1 MVRGGKG
8 CRFGPAAPPTG
19 TIEAVKGT
27 HLEAQPYGRVF
38 NFSAGPG
45 TLPVEVLEE
54 AREDLLNYKG
64 CGMSVMEM
72 SHRGKDYEAIHYETI
87 NSLRQI
93 LSVPEDW
100 GVLFLQGGA
109 SLQNAMVPMNL
120 GIEGKTPNYIDTG
133 TWGHKSI
140 GDAKK
145 LGPLHIAWTS
155 EPTNFDRAPADDEP
169 SFTDDASYIYFT
181 SNETIQGVDY
191 LRDPDWERDLPVVCD
206 MSSNILSRP
215 MDLNRYDVIFA
226 GAQKNQGPAGVATV
240 LLSPRAIEIAK
251 TKNLPLML
259 SWAEALKADSI
270 HNTPPCWA
278 IYICRLYYKWVMKE
292 GGLTEMASRADK
304 RSSLIYDVIDQ
315 SEGFYVGHAQKGS
328 RSQMNISFRAKDEEL
343 DKKFIQEAEASGMT
357 TLAGHRS
364 VGGMRA
370 SMYNAFPI
378 SGAQALADFMKDF
391 MQRNG

>member
-1 MVRGGKG
+1 MGYHQ
-8 CRFGPAAPPTG
+8 
-19 TIEAVKGT
+19 AVKGT
-27 HLEAQPYGRVF
+27 HLEALPYGRVY

-54 AREDLLNYKG
+54 ARDDLLNYKG

-72 SHRGKDYEAIHYETI
+72 SHRSKDYEAIHYETI
-87 NSLRQI
+87 RSLRTI
-93 LSVPEDW
+93 LNIPDDW

-120 GIEGKTPNYIDTG
+120 AIEGKTPNYIDTG

-145 LGPLHIAWTS
+145 LGPVHIAWTS
-155 EPTNFDRAPADDEP
+155 EPSNFDHAPEDDEP
-169 SFTDDASYIYFT
+169 NFSEDVSYIYFT

-191 LRDPDWERDLPVVCD
+191 LRDPRFAPDVPVVCD

-215 MDLNRYDVIFA
+215 MDLGRYDVIFA

-240 LLSPRAIEIAK
+240 ILSPRALEIASK
-251 TKNLPLML
+251 KDLPLML
-259 SWAEALKADSI
+259 SWKKAHEADSI

-278 IYICRLYYKWVMKE
+278 IYMCGLYYKWVIKE
-292 GGLTEMASRADK
+292 GGLDEMARRAEK

-315 SEGFYVGHAQKGS
+315 SEGFYIGHAQKKN
-328 RSQMNISFRAKDEEL
+328 RSKMNISFRTVNEEL
-343 DKKFIQEAEASGMT
+343 DEKFIQEAEANGMKT
-357 TLAGHRS
+357 IAGHRS

-370 SMYNAFPI
+370 SMYNAFPV
-378 SGAQALADFMKDF
+378 SGAELLAEFMKDF
-391 MQRNG
+391 AKRNA